1 MLAGGFLLN
10 NELTDFSF
18 KPRRGGMLVA
28 NRPAPGKRPRSSMAP
43 TIVFENGKPVLLLG
57 SPGGSRIISYVA
69 KTIISIFDWDM
80 GLQEAVNSGHIVNRN
95 GITELEE
102 NSNVLGFQKSLEA
115 LGHKIKVRNL
125 NSGVQVIRILKDGG
139 LVGAADPRREGL
151 VMGR

>member
-1 MLAGGFLLN
+1 
-10 NELTDFSF
+10 
-18 KPRRGGMLVA
+18 
-28 NRPAPGKRPRSSMAP
+28 MAP

-69 KTIISIFDWDM
+69 KTIISIFDWKM

-95 GITELEE
+95 SITELEE
-102 NSNVLGFQKSLEA
+102 SSNVIGFRKGLEA

-125 NSGVQVIRILKDGG
+125 NSGVQVIRILKDGR
-139 LVGAADPRREGL
+139 LIGAADPRREGL